1 MSARLK
7 YIPWGVLPTLVIF
20 ELISSSTIFINVL
33 MTLLRN
39 LELAIENALHGV
51 SQSELAKAAKAL
63 SIRYREGKDSA
74 SKTPFLLTKLDR
86 LAYVAVRMKATYQA
100 IVSVFYELADNS
112 SKPESLLDL
121 GAGAGAGL
129 WAFCEV
135 FDGPNQATLVELDE
149 QFMKL
154 GEALSKD
161 LGLKNSVW
169 FQQNLCQAKSFPSH
183 DVVLMSY
190 SLGELSA
197 AHQKSVLLN
206 AWNAAQHAL
215 VVIEPGTKRGFATII
230 EARTTLLAQGGHL
243 LAPCPHEVSCPM
255 VGTRDWCHFKA
266 RLNRSSTHRYLKSAE
281 LGFEDENYSYMIFTK
296 VPSTKAES
304 RVVGQPEHHT
314 GHVCLRLCQGDG
326 IKKIIYS
333 KKQGELYRKAKKVR
347 LGDRF

>member
-1 MSARLK
+1 
-7 YIPWGVLPTLVIF
+7 
-20 ELISSSTIFINVL
+20 
-33 MTLLRN
+33 MTLLKN

-86 LAYVAVRMKATYQA
+86 LAYVAVRMKATCQA
-100 IVSVFYELADNS
+100 IVSVFYELGDNS
-112 SKPESLLDL
+112 VKPESLLDL

-129 WAFCEV
+129 WAFFAV
-135 FDGPNQATLVELDE
+135 FDGPNQATLLELDE

-154 GEALSKD
+154 GQELSKNLD
-161 LGLKNSVW
+161 AKNTVW
-169 FQQNLCQAKSFPSH
+169 LQQNLCQAKSLPAH

-190 SLGELSA
+190 SLGELSD
-197 AHQKSVLLN
+197 AHQKSVLLQ
-206 AWNAAQHAL
+206 AWNAANQAL

-230 EARTTLLAQGGHL
+230 EARATLLAQGAHL
-243 LAPCPHEVSCPM
+243 LAPCPQEATCPM

-266 RLNRSSTHRYLKSAE
+266 RLNRSSTHRSLKNAQ
-281 LGFEDENYSYMIFTK
+281 LGFEDENYSYVIFTK
-296 VPSTKAES
+296 SPSTKTES

-314 GHVCLRLCQGDG
+314 GHVDLRLCQADG

-333 KKQGELYRKAKKVR
+333 RKQGELYRNAKKVR